1 MGVMT
6 RQLDDTFVITSDK
19 PPEGAQRRAPNRV
32 PDVYDV
38 WTGSN
43 WSNAR
48 EDAIRFASLDEAD
61 EYVRANFA
69 KVMS

>member
-6 RQLDDTFVITSDK
+6 RQLDGGYVITSDK
-19 PPEGAQRRAPNRV
+19 PPEGTQRRAPNRV

-38 WTGSN
+38 WTGSS
-43 WSNAR
+43 WSKSTA
-48 EDAIRFASLDEAD
+48 EAIRFASMDEAD

-69 KVMS
+69 QVMS